1 MKLRGILETAI
12 SMSMTSTPRRIF
24 ITRCWQFEVISR
36 DRDRHVFFRCGAGVL
51 LVFNP
56 AITANEPAT
65 VSGASVP
72 PHGSTGAG
80 HMAFRVREDE
90 LPAWR
95 ARLEQAS
102 VAIESEIAWPRGGRS
117 IYFRDPAGNSIEL
130 ASPKLWGLAEDDAE
144 S

>member
-1 MKLRGILETAI
+1 MKLRGILETALYVDDLDAAQD
-12 SMSMTSTPRRIF
+12 F
-24 ITRCWQFEVISR
+24 YHEVLALEVISR

-51 LVFNP
+51 LIFNP
-56 AITANEPAT
+56 AVTANEPAT

-95 ARLEQAS
+95 ARLERAS
-102 VAIESEIAWPRGGRS
+102 VKIESEIAWPRGGRS

-130 ASPKLWGLAEDDAE
+130 ASPKLWGLAEDAAE